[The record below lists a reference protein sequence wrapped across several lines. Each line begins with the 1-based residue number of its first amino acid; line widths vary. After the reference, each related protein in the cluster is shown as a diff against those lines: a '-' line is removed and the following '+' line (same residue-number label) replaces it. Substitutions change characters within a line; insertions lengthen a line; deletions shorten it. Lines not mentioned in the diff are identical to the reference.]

1 MQSKATKRE
10 MRFCTACGAE
20 LDEFWSDPRVGD
32 LKELIQKRVN
42 CIETGRPANRLCSKL
57 FIAGAHTPV
66 PATENKK
73 GVSRKKLT
81 ELKTEV
87 LGRIEEE
94 EAKQAKQQK
103 KKRAAGK

>member
-42 CIETGRPANRLCSKL
+42 CIESGRPPDRLCSKL

-73 GVSRKKLT
+73 GISRKKLT
-81 ELKTEV
+81 ELKSEV
-87 LGRIEEE
+87 LGKIEAE
-94 EAKQAKQQK
+94 EAKKRK
-103 KKRAAGK
+103 KKSVAGR